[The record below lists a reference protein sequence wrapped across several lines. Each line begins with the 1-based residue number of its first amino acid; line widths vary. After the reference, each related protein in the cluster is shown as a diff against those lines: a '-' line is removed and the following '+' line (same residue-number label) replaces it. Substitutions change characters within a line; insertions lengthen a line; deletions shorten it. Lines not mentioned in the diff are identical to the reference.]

1 MFWTTLYYMKMV
13 YGLLSFPFLIF
24 RPSSPLSGRAVA
36 RQPFPFQDGTP
47 FSTRLP
53 LLGRG
58 LVRALP
64 TAYDQSGALVPK
76 LTSALMKKKKKL
88 DDRARAKAQ
97 ERHIRRL
104 QAARKRERKLAALR
118 EASRLAEIS

>member
-1 MFWTTLYYMKMV
+1 
-13 YGLLSFPFLIF
+13 
-24 RPSSPLSGRAVA
+24 
-36 RQPFPFQDGTP
+36 
-47 FSTRLP
+47 
-53 LLGRG
+53 
-58 LVRALP
+58 
-64 TAYDQSGALVPK
+64 VPK

>member
-24 RPSSPLSGRAVA
+24 
-36 RQPFPFQDGTP
+36 
-47 FSTRLP
+47 RLP